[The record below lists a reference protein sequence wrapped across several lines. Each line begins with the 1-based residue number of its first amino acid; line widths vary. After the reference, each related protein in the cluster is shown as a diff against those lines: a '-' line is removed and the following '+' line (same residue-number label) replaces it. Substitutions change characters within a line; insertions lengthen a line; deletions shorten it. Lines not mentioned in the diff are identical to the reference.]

1 VWKQGK
7 TFGCTN
13 EELQT
18 VHLLLEPT
26 KLLPPNGEVDNPE
39 VELAEP
45 VLALSSDEEEL
56 VAEDTPEDEKV
67 WG

>member
-26 KLLPPNGEVDNPE
+26 KLLPPSGEVDKPE

>member
-1 VWKQGK
+1 MWKQGK

-26 KLLPPNGEVDNPE
+26 KLLPPSGEVDNPE